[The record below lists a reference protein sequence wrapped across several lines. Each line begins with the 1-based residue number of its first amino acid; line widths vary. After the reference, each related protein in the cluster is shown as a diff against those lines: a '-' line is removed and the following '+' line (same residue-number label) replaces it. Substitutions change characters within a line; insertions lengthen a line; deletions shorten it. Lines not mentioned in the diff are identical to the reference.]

1 MIKLIVTDLDG
12 TLFYP
17 KRHFKG
23 MINKNKQFLID
34 YLSKGG
40 DLLLASG
47 RSTAIVP
54 GMEKAL
60 NHKVSLLGCNGSFLF
75 EDGEVKNNWPMNK
88 DKIMELCANC
98 FNEYGIV
105 SWFMFDES
113 EHMYV
118 TPTRNTN
125 WFLKVGTPWV
135 SRFAGFYKTNMIIS
149 EQKFWER
156 LSTHECYKMMPVFG
170 IGEKQV
176 RKAVEAYLSLTG
188 RYSEY
193 FNIVVSQNAVEITD
207 KRANK
212 GNGVVDYCKEHGIER
227 DEVIVIGDSGNDL
240 EMFSRF
246 RHSFA
251 MASAPKHIR
260 DMASHI
266 IPRVYCIQDYLDH
279 PERMENDTIKSGDY
293 EKALSQLL

>member
-23 MINKNKQFLID
+23 MIDKNKQFLID
-34 YLSKGG
+34 YLAKGG

-54 GMEKAL
+54 QMEKAL
-60 NHKVSLLGCNGSFLF
+60 NHKVSLLGCNGSFLY
-75 EDGEVKNNWPMNK
+75 EDKKVKNNFPLQREG
-88 DKIMELCANC
+88 ILELCANS
-98 FNEYGIV
+98 FDEFGIV
-105 SWFMFDES
+105 SWFLFDET

-118 TPTRNTN
+118 TATKNANLILR
-125 WFLKVGTPWV
+125 VGTPWV
-135 SRFAGFYKTNMIIS
+135 SRFAGFYKMNMIIS

-156 LSTHECYKMMPVFG
+156 LSTHDCYKMMPVFG
-170 IGEKQV
+170 LGEKQV
-176 RKAVEAYLSLTG
+176 RKAVEACLSLKG
-188 RYSEY
+188 RYSDL

-207 KRANK
+207 KNANK
-212 GNGVVDYCKEHGIER
+212 GSGVLAYCKEHGIER

-266 IPRVYCIQDYLDH
+266 IPRVYCLKEYLEH
-279 PERMENDTIKSGDY
+279 QELMENDTIKTGDY